1 MRQGPVTDYAAFHR
15 SGHKLLRA
23 RAVDHA
29 VDGSLCGGT
38 LFDRGWGGIVSI
50 VVLSQRGTSG
60 GLADQLAFSAWHE
73 AEDVLVDCKGAS
85 LALLDRHG
93 KNPRVRARRIAGR
106 AVRRLAGRS
115 VLLPAAQRGVSTD
128 IGDAEHLVFV
138 GHGPWDVPLLERLR
152 VLRRQ
157 AHTVSLWLPE
167 IWPTQLSDPRIRY
180 EGYAMI
186 DHLFLGVP
194 ETMEPFQALAPTTE
208 VHYVPPATDVMAFGG
223 GAIDGRR
230 SIAVLGIGRRHPDQ
244 HNQILDWAA
253 KNHALYLYDTVS
265 GKAHDWK
272 AHRRALSD
280 WYRHANIAICNYG
293 KHDQPS
299 LIGGLRVL
307 PGRFFEGMAAG
318 SVMIGMAP
326 SIDEQRRLLGVDIVE
341 STEDTDLVTVLDK
354 YHDPATA
361 RPIRIRNMALACRG
375 HDWAHRWKIILEHIG
390 VPVPE
395 SLDRRI
401 ETLTDEADRL
411 ESL

>member
-1 MRQGPVTDYAAFHR
+1 M
-15 SGHKLLRA
+15 
-23 RAVDHA
+23 
-29 VDGSLCGGT
+29 
-38 LFDRGWGGIVSI
+38 SI

-73 AEDVLVDCKGAS
+73 AEDVLVSCDGAS
-85 LALLDRHG
+85 LALLNRHG
-93 KNPRVRARRIAGR
+93 KNPRVRARRVAGR
-106 AVRRLAGRS
+106 AVRRVAGRTI
-115 VLLPAAQRGVSTD
+115 LLPAAQRGVSAGVD
-128 IGDAEHLVFV
+128 DADHLLFA

-152 VLRRQ
+152 VLRRR
-157 AHTVSLWLPE
+157 AKTISLWLPE
-167 IWPTQLSDPRIRY
+167 VWPTQLSDPRIRY

-194 ETMEPFQALAPTTE
+194 ETLEPFRTIAPTTE
-208 VHYVPPATDVMAFGG
+208 VHYVPPATDVVAFGG

-230 SIAVLGIGRRHPDQ
+230 SLAVLGIGRRHPEQ

-253 KNHALYLYDTVS
+253 KNNELYLYDTVS

-272 AHRRALSD
+272 AHRRALAD

-293 KHDQPS
+293 KHDQPN

-318 SVMIGMAP
+318 AVMIGMPP
-326 SIDEQRRLLGVDIVE
+326 SVEEQRRLLGVDIVE
-341 STEDTDLVTVLDK
+341 STETTDLVTLLDK
-354 YHDPATA
+354 YRDPAAA

-375 HDWAHRWKIILEHIG
+375 HDWSHRWRVILNHIG
-390 VPVPE
+390 LPIPDA
-395 SLDRRI
+395 LDRRI
-401 ETLTDEADRL
+401 DSLAEEAERL